1 MPSPAILCE
10 ERPISSVPLNFT
22 DPLARGGLIPMIA
35 AHMVVFPIPFRPTTA
50 TACSPSSNETFWST
64 CALP

>member
-1 MPSPAILCE
+1 
-10 ERPISSVPLNFT
+10 
-22 DPLARGGLIPMIA
+22 MIA
-35 AHMVVFPIPFRPTTA
+35 AHIVVFPIPLRPTIA

>member
-1 MPSPAILCE
+1 
-10 ERPISSVPLNFT
+10 
-22 DPLARGGLIPMIA
+22 MIA
-35 AHMVVFPIPFRPTTA
+35 AQRVVLPMPFRPTIA